1 MPSLP
6 RLPEESAMRHTR
18 LALDRPVTTVM
29 VALALLAIGLI
40 SGKLLRLEAMPDITF
55 PGMQVIVPYPGSTP
69 EEIELLIVRPVEEA
83 LATLSGIEEIRASA
97 QSDQAQFFIKFSWDR
112 DADTAAFEVRTK
124 LDSIRP
130 QLPAGAD
137 RMLIQAFSASDQ
149 AAVVIRIASDQDLTD
164 QYEMLEKY
172 LQRPIERLDGV
183 ARVELQG
190 VQPREV
196 RVLVDPNR
204 LAAYGVDVQKLR
216 NLLVASNFSVSAG
229 EITEN
234 GSRFTVRPIGEFSTL
249 DDVRSLV
256 VMPGVRVSDVAQVE
270 LVAPELKVGRH
281 MDGKRAVGIDV
292 YKSTQSNVV
301 DVADRVIAAVDEARK
316 VPQLQ
321 GVKILVVGNQADS
334 IRQSLKELRNAGLV
348 GAVLSFFMLL
358 FFLRHF
364 PTTVIVSLAVPA
376 SLLVTLAAMYF
387 LGFTLNILTMM
398 GMLLAIGMLVDNSV
412 VITESIFRHRQLL
425 PGRPMEATLAGVR
438 EVGVATLAGTFSTVI
453 VFLPLVFGEKN
464 QMSIFLVHVAVPIVV
479 AMLASL
485 IVAQTLIPMLAVR
498 MSPPPAVAAESWFGR
513 LQSRYA
519 RALTWALSHRKWMAL
534 FTVLILVSPVPL
546 FALKLAKVDPF
557 PQEASRTIG
566 LGYHI
571 EGSYPMERVEQ
582 AVRRVEAYLEAN
594 KERFD
599 LDKYYS
605 VWEPD
610 GAFTRLYLKPKQD
623 ATVPAA
629 EVMRRVVKDMPE
641 IIIGKPSFSFDDSAA
656 GSTAFTLELSGES
669 TERLADISQD
679 VAHRLSSV
687 RGLEAVRSEAGTGEQ
702 EVQVV
707 VNRDRAAQLG
717 LTTQQIAMTVA
728 GAMRGDKLPELRTTD
743 RELTMRLA
751 FRESDRQSV
760 EDLAKV
766 PVMLADGTR
775 TELGAVADFVV
786 KPSDREIKRINRLTA
801 VVITANMAKGTTMDD
816 ARKRVEP
823 IMKAYPL
830 PPGYS
835 WKFGRGLD
843 ENDKAVQTM
852 AQNMLLAVVL
862 IFLVMASLFESA
874 LYPLSIIT
882 SILFAIVGS
891 IWFLALTR
899 TSITM
904 MAMIGFMVLIGVVVN
919 IGIVL
924 IAHVIDLREAGL
936 PRQEAILQAG
946 RDRLRP
952 IMMTTLTTLLGMLP
966 LAIGDAQIGGGGE
979 GPAYFPLARAVM
991 GGLAFSAVVSL
1002 LIVPMFYVWF
1012 DDLNMWRMRVFSK
1025 ADSRTGKAASVDC
1038 PSAEPEPEP
1047 AP

>member
-1 MPSLP
+1 
-6 RLPEESAMRHTR
+6 MRHTR
-18 LALDRPVTTVM
+18 LALERPVTTVM
-29 VALALLAIGLI
+29 IALALLAIGVI
-40 SGKLLRLEAMPDITF
+40 SARLLRLEAMPDITF
-55 PGMQVIVPYPGSTP
+55 PGMMVTIPYPGSTP
-69 EEIELLIVRPVEEA
+69 EEIEREIVKPVEEA
-83 LATLSGIEEIRASA
+83 LATLAGIEQIEASA
-97 QSDQAQFFIKFSWDR
+97 SSDQAQFQIQFNWDR
-112 DADTAAFEVRTK
+112 DADAAAFDVRTK

-137 RMLIQAFSASDQ
+137 RLLIQAFSASDQ
-149 AAVVIRIASDQDLTD
+149 AAVVIRIASDRDLTD

-172 LQRPIERLDGV
+172 LQRPIERLEGV

-196 RVLVDPNR
+196 RILVDPNR

-216 NLLVASNFSVSAG
+216 GLLESSNFSVSAG

-234 GSRFTVRPIGEFSTL
+234 GSRFTVRPIGEFNTL
-249 DDVRSLV
+249 EDVRSLLV
-256 VMPGVRVSDVAQVE
+256 LPGVRLGDIAQVSLE
-270 LVAPELKVGRH
+270 APELTVGRH
-281 MDGKRAVGIDV
+281 MDGQKAVGIDV
-292 YKSTQSNVV
+292 YKSTQANVV
-301 DVADRVIAAVDEARK
+301 DVADRVIVAVDEARK

-321 GVKILVVGNQADS
+321 GVKLLVVGNEADS
-334 IRQSLKELRNAGLV
+334 IRQSLRELRNAGLV

-412 VITESIFRHRQLL
+412 VITESIFRHRQLM
-425 PGRPMEATLAGVR
+425 PGKPFEATLAGVK
-438 EVGVATLAGTFSTVI
+438 EVGVATLAGTFSTII

-479 AMLASL
+479 AMVASL
-485 IVAQTLIPMLAVR
+485 IVAQTLIPMLAAR
-498 MSPPPAVAAESWFGR
+498 MPPPPAVAEDSWFGR
-513 LQSRYA
+513 LQSRYV
-519 RALTWALSHRKWMAL
+519 RALDWALAHGRWMAIATL
-534 FTVLILVSPVPL
+534 LIVISPVPL
-546 FALKLAKVDPF
+546 FMLKLAKVDPF

-571 EGSYPMERVEQ
+571 QGSYPMERVEQ
-582 AVRRVEAYLEAN
+582 AVNRIEAYIKEN

-599 LDKYYS
+599 VDKYYS
-605 VWEPD
+605 FYMND
-610 GAFTRLYLKPKQD
+610 TAYTRLYLKPKED
-623 ATVPAA
+623 AKVPAA
-629 EVMRRVVKDMPE
+629 EVMRLVMEGMPE
-641 IIIGKPSFSFDDSAA
+641 IIIGKPSFQFDDNAA
-656 GSTAFTLELSGES
+656 GSTSFTVQLSGES
-669 TERLADISQD
+669 TERLAAISQD

-687 RGLEAVRSEAGTGEQ
+687 PGLEAVRSEAGTGEQ

-707 VNRDRAAQLG
+707 VDRDRASQLG
-717 LTTQQIAMTVA
+717 LTTQQVAMTVA

-751 FRESDRQSV
+751 FRASDRQSV
-760 EDLAKV
+760 EDLARV

-786 KPSDREIKRINRLTA
+786 QPSDREIKRVNRLTA
-801 VVITANMAKGTTMDD
+801 VVINANMAKGTTMDD
-816 ARKRVEP
+816 ARQRVEP
-823 IMKAYPL
+823 VLNAYPL

-852 AQNMLLAVVL
+852 TQNMLLAVVL

-882 SILFAIVGS
+882 SIVFAIVGS
-891 IWFLALTR
+891 IWFLTLTG
-899 TSITM
+899 TTITM

-924 IAHVIDLREAGL
+924 IAHVIDLRQAGMS
-936 PRQEAILQAG
+936 RHDAILQAG

-979 GPAYFPLARAVM
+979 GPAYYPLARAVM

-1012 DDLNMWRMRVFSK
+1012 DDLNLWRMRVFSRK
-1025 ADSRTGKAASVDC
+1025 ARADDPAG
-1038 PSAEPEPEP
+1038 PEP
-1047 AP
+1047 ASSEPARL